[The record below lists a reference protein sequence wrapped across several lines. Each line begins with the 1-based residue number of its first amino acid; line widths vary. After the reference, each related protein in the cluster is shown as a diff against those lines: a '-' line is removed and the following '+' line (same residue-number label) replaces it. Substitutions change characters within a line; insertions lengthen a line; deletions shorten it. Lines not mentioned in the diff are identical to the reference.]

1 LGDEV
6 VVKHYLVSPFVFAQ
20 VVLVLDDE
28 IVVTCC
34 YVNPFVLMKVVF
46 LFTIVGTLKE
56 C

>member
-6 VVKHYLVSPFVFAQ
+6 VVRHYLVNPFVFTQ
-20 VVLVLDDE
+20 VVFVLDDE

-46 LFTIVGTLKE
+46 VLTTVGTLKE